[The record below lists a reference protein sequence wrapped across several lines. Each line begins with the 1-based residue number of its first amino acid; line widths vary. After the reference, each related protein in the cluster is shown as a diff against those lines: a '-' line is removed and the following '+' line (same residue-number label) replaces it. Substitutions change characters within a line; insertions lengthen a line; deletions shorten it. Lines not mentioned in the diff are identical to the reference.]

1 MNKKSLI
8 SVKTLQTFFI
18 ELVRLFATK
27 EEVDELYKVEI
38 LTQEEYDALDEI
50 DPKIIYIIK

>member
-18 ELVRLFATK
+18 ELLRLFATK